1 MSKTFFAAIA
11 AVAFVV
17 PAFAASVTIQG
28 MTPTLGGDRA
38 LKRTVVKY
46 DDLDPAKDAA
56 ALYERINRVAAAL
69 CASNPGGTGP
79 LLSDKVEKCRVQ
91 TVKQAVRDIDSA
103 ALRAVAEK

>member
-1 MSKTFFAAIA
+1 MSRTLFASVTFAALIA
-11 AVAFVV
+11 

-28 MTPTLGGDRA
+28 ITPTLGGDGA

-56 ALYERINRVAAAL
+56 ALYERINHAAATL

-79 LLSDKVEKCRVQ
+79 MLSDKVEKCRVQ
-91 TVKQAVRDIDSA
+91 TVKQAVRDIDSS
-103 ALRAVAEK
+103 ALEAVAEK